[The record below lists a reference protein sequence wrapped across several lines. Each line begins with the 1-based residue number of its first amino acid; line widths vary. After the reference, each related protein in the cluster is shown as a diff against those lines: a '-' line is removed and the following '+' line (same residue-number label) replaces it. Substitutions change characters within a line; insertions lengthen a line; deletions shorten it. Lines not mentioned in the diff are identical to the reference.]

1 MIDIKKNN
9 GEMNTTDT
17 NHTQCSSIMVVDGQP
32 ITRNGLASLI
42 EAYFECTATDAQE
55 RLLRR
60 ALAQCPW
67 TGSDIDEARVAMG
80 FASVGMALEQQARRA
95 RHRRVAWRAVAAAVV
110 AVAVMAG
117 ALVHV
122 GPGSKADECI
132 AYVNGQKVTN
142 QEQVMQMVRGNL
154 STVGEAHTG
163 VDQSVM
169 MQLASVGRA
178 VGD

>member
-1 MIDIKKNN
+1 
-9 GEMNTTDT
+9 MNTTYT
-17 NHTQCSSIMVVDGQP
+17 THTQCGSIMVDGQP
-32 ITRNGLASLI
+32 ITRDGLAALI
-42 EAYFECTATDAQE
+42 DAYFECTATDADE
-55 RLLRR
+55 RLLRH

-67 TGSDIDEARVAMG
+67 TGSDIDEARVTMG
-80 FASVGMALEQQARRA
+80 FASVGMALEQRARKAHHRRA
-95 RHRRVAWRAVAAAVV
+95 MWRAAAAAVV
-110 AVAVMAG
+110 AVAVVAG

-122 GPGSKADECI
+122 GLGSKADECI

-154 STVGEAHTG
+154 STVGEAHSG
-163 VDQSVM
+163 MDQSMM